1 MICQTRECQSYVN
14 LAIDVLNNQEQ
25 PLGASLK
32 NFLRTLPRTDLS
44 ADILTTALLQFAES
58 NPATCRWAL
67 WILQNSDDLKPYF
80 HLMEESLDLITKKLE
95 KQGICLS

>member
-32 NFLRTLPRTDLS
+32 NFLRTLPTTDLS

>member
-1 MICQTRECQSYVN
+1 MICQTGECQSYVN

-32 NFLRTLPRTDLS
+32 NFLRTLPTTDLS

>member
-1 MICQTRECQSYVN
+1 MICQTRECQSYAKR
-14 LAIDVLNNQEQ
+14 AIDVLNNQEQ

-32 NFLRTLPRTDLS
+32 DFLKTLPKTDLS

-58 NPATCRWAL
+58 EPATCRWAL

-95 KQGICLS
+95 KQGICLN

>member
-67 WILQNSDDLKPYF
+67 WIWQNSDDLKPYF

>member
-1 MICQTRECQSYVN
+1 MICQTRECQSYAN
-14 LAIDVLNNQEQ
+14 LVIDVLNNQEQ

-32 NFLRTLPRTDLS
+32 NFLRTLPTTDLS

-67 WILQNSDDLKPYF
+67 WILQNSDDLKPYC
-80 HLMEESLDLITKKLE
+80 HLMEESLDLITRKLE
-95 KQGICLS
+95 KQGICLN